1 MKRELR
7 IKRSL
12 EFENIIK
19 SGKKKSNDYF
29 VIYYKERKLLF
40 SRFGVSLSKKFGNA
54 VTRNRYKRILREIIR
69 NNQKK
74 FENNYDYIIIMK
86 KNCENFKYKVIEEK
100 LLTLLWQEDIWK
112 KSLLFYCLFYV
123 FW

>member
-1 MKRELR
+1 VVFVLFGGNNMKRELR

-100 LLTLLWQEDIWK
+100 LLTLL
-112 KSLLFYCLFYV
+112 
-123 FW
+123 

>member
-1 MKRELR
+1 MNTKYR
-7 IKRSL
+7 IKDNL
-12 EFENIIK
+12 EFENIINK
-19 SGKKKSNDYF
+19 GSKKSNSYF

-54 VTRNRYKRILREIIR
+54 VKRNKYKRILREIIR

-86 KNCENFKYKVIEEK
+86 KKCEFLNYKDIESK
-100 LLTLLWQEDIWK
+100 LL
-112 KSLLFYCLFYV
+112 SLL
-123 FW
+123 